1 MSTMTDAPKVDE
13 ENLRARVR
21 SLLEE
26 VHPETTGA
34 IPFRRAQ
41 YAHGLA
47 MVHFPEGYGGLGLSP
62 KMNYVVRDEIM
73 KHSKIFHDTRHASA
87 IGIGMGAPVVLTYAD
102 DETKKR
108 LLPRVFS
115 GEDVWC
121 QMFSEPSAGSDVAG
135 LATRAVRDGDEW
147 VVNGQKVWTS
157 VAHLAKWGMLVAR
170 TNPDVPKHDGLSYFI
185 VDMES
190 PGIEIRPIYQITG
203 EAEFNE
209 VFFSD
214 VRIPHSQMLG
224 KEGQGWRVAITT
236 LMNERVAIGGGGAQ
250 EKGRGIISPLLSLW
264 ADRDKEAVSARQDA
278 VMRDRVTQLYIEQE
292 LLRLT
297 TKRAAAAQ
305 TSGNP
310 GAEGSVIKIVAADS
324 AKRLWATAIDLLG
337 ADGLAFEEGY
347 ALRQEAGNPDT
358 PEALAKYQ
366 FLRSRAN
373 SIEGGTTEIMKN
385 ILGERMLGLP
395 GEPRV
400 DKNVPWKD
408 IPRS

>member
-1 MSTMTDAPKVDE
+1 MSEAQTIDE

-21 SLLEE
+21 ALLEE
-26 VHPETTGA
+26 VHPEHTEA

-41 YAHGLA
+41 YEHGLA

-62 KMNYVVRDEIM
+62 EMNYVVRDEIM
-73 KHSKIFHDTRHASA
+73 KHSKVVHDTPLTNM
-87 IGIGMGAPVVLTYAD
+87 IGIGMGAPVLITYAD

-121 QMFSEPSAGSDVAG
+121 QLFSEPSAGSDVAG

-157 VAHLAKWGMLVAR
+157 VAHFAKWGLLVAR

-185 VDMES
+185 LDMES
-190 PGIEIRPIYQITG
+190 PGVEIRPIYQITG

-209 VFFSD
+209 VFLND

-250 EKGRGIISPLLSLW
+250 EKGRGMISTLLSLW
-264 ADRDKEAVSARQDA
+264 ADRDKEAVSASQDA

-305 TSGNP
+305 ESGNP
-310 GAEGSVIKIVAADS
+310 GAEGSVIKIMAADS
-324 AKRLWATAIDLLG
+324 AKRLWETAINVLG
-337 ADGLAFEEGY
+337 TNGLAFEEGY
-347 ALRQEAGNPDT
+347 ELRQGAGGPDT
-358 PEALAKYQ
+358 PEAVAKYQ

-400 DKNVPWKD
+400 DKDVAWKD
-408 IPRS
+408 VPRS